1 MQDFGKCVLDFEIVS
16 ATFHIDKL
24 PDSISLTHLPHD
36 IIDWIELDGFDFYI
50 LCEPSGRIDDVS
62 SSIEK
67 NLNYLPGDLIGQ
79 SIIDFFP
86 LNHKKLVI
94 RDFNQETSKIQKFT
108 ASMRNNHGNYI
119 WFDLSVASIYVSSTK
134 EIRYFI
140 LAKDIT
146 DKKEA
151 EEMLIRS
158 EKMSVA
164 GQLAA
169 GVAHEIRNPLTS
181 LKGFIQ
187 LLQAGIER
195 KEAYYSIMV
204 DEIEKIDTITSELL
218 FISKPMTDNKKLEA
232 ITPMIREVVTLL
244 NTQAKRKNIEIEVI
258 VRKELA
264 ILCDRSQIKQVFINL
279 IKNAIEAMS
288 EDGSIIIEV
297 LSIKEHCH
305 IKIIDQGPGIP
316 SHLIHKINEPF
327 FTTKKDG
334 TGLGLMISNKIIKN
348 HKGTIDI
355 QTVKGNGSVFSIC
368 LPLPNQD

>member
-1 MQDFGKCVLDFEIVS
+1 MKEIGKNVLDFDTVC

-24 PDSISLTHLPHD
+24 PDSISLTQLPHD
-36 IIDWIELDGFDFYI
+36 IIDWIELNGFDFYM
-50 LCEPSGRIDDVS
+50 LCTPSGRIESVS

-67 NLNYLPGDLIGQ
+67 NLSYLPGDLIGK

-86 LNHKKLVI
+86 PNHKRLVI
-94 RDFNQETSKIQKFT
+94 RDFNQETSNIQKFT
-108 ASMRNNHGNYI
+108 VSMRNNNENYI
-119 WFDLSVASIYVSSTK
+119 WFDLSVASIYISSTK
-134 EIRYFI
+134 EIMNFI

-232 ITPMIREVVTLL
+232 ITPMLHEVVTLL
-244 NTQAKRKNIEIEVI
+244 NTQAKRKNIEIELI
-258 VRKELA
+258 VTKELA

-288 EDGSIIIEV
+288 KDGSIIIEV
-297 LSIKEHCH
+297 LSSEEHCY

-316 SHLIHKINEPF
+316 RHLIHKINEPF

-348 HKGTIDI
+348 HEGTIDI
-355 QTVKGNGSVFSIC
+355 QTIKGNGSVFSIC
-368 LPLPNQD
+368 LPLPNQN